1 MQTQP
6 LTIWPQSKNETIE
19 KNHNA
24 CGENCHSLQSVA
36 MGNGMFKRW
45 LRHRRWPLQLSAGR
59 LLYGTRQ
66 YRKNIDYVI
75 TDDGDSV
82 RLATHVTASWVPARD
97 TLCRALV
104 YYNKNTRQVFTMSQ
118 VLVTQP
124 LDKTALDSVPTDPLT
139 LENAWIGGGF
149 LNIGFAVKTGK
160 ANEVD
165 GRQSIG
171 IMVDSVRSDSTSIQ
185 AITLRLLHA
194 QNNVPQYYS
203 VTGYLSIPMPT
214 TWLNAKI
221 TVVANGYNC
230 EQQIS
235 TK

>member
-1 MQTQP
+1 MKRLRKTTT
-6 LTIWPQSKNETIE
+6 LAAKIAI
-19 KNHNA
+19 A
-24 CGENCHSLQSVA
+24 CSLLPWATGCSND
-36 MGNGMFKRW
+36 GYDTGDGHYSY
-45 LRHRRWPLQLSAGR
+45 LRADFCMAHANTG
-59 LLYGTRQ
+59 
-66 YRKNIDYVI
+66 KNIDYVI